1 MRETNTGGP
10 HVISIAQRGAVAFVA
25 LVALGVWLGWQRS
38 DASATPPAP
47 SSAPATS
54 SSDSAAQPA
63 PSASAPPSTT
73 VEVVFTTTPAV
84 NATVTW
90 GKQRLGQ
97 VTGRKPLVVVR
108 PRDSGPLDVVVS
120 APGFLPVHTR
130 AHTFADNKLL
140 VKLTRPDQKSTLLGY
155 RQPIDAGPS
164 DAPDGGVPELISTDE
179 LPSASTPPAGLP
191 PAVGP

>member
-164 DAPDGGVPELISTDE
+164 DTPDGGVPELISTDD
-179 LPSASTPPAGLP
+179 LPTASTPAELP